1 MKRLPKILITIFLSI
16 FILQMVCLIFLLA
29 IPKETQAADDVK
41 FNPQVS
47 IPDSKF
53 QRVECPQGMSEE
65 DCEKLKYTITGKT
78 IGEYI
83 QAIYNYAIG
92 IVGILAAVVLMFGG
106 VIWLTAGGS
115 QEKVKE
121 AKAWI
126 GASLSGLVLLLG
138 SYMILSTINPDL
150 VSFKEIAPPPISAMG
165 CCEKMKDGGACSSSA
180 TEDKCESGW
189 REGSSSCINNKC
201 LTQGWVYTW
210 EKTDDCSKLE
220 RINYGDN
227 YCSDIKKPVDYNE
240 NDYRCCGKLINSDET
255 QKATSPS
262 EPAYNEDGT
271 AKKFCCQA
279 DLDIVGGKDKSVC
292 AFYQYSN
299 TVGIGEKKQWIMD
312 EEVCRNLPL
321 LIDRVNRASQGT
333 TARKTIVTFIE
344 VSDTGGCEWNEL
356 EASGKCVVKE

>member
-16 FILQMVCLIFLLA
+16 FILQMVCLILLLA

-106 VIWLTAGGS
+106 VIWLTAGGN

-126 GASLSGLVLLLG
+126 GASLSGLVLLLC
-138 SYMILSTINPDL
+138 SYMILNTINPDL
-150 VSFKEIAPPPISAMG
+150 VSFKEIAPPSIKEKAELKDTTCEDYTDEQNCGYAAGCKWENGKCILNTEYAKCGLTEEERVGPFR
-165 CCEKMKDGGACSSSA
+165 CCEKKLTVDTYEYKYALLPLNQSCNDVCGSGFGSGWVLKDP
-180 TEDKCESGW
+180 DKC
-189 REGSSSCINNKC
+189 
-201 LTQGWVYTW
+201 
-210 EKTDDCSKLE
+210 
-220 RINYGDN
+220 
-227 YCSDIKKPVDYNE
+227 
-240 NDYRCCGKLINSDET
+240 
-255 QKATSPS
+255 
-262 EPAYNEDGT
+262 
-271 AKKFCCQA
+271 
-279 DLDIVGGKDKSVC
+279 
-292 AFYQYSN
+292 
-299 TVGIGEKKQWIMD
+299 KQS
-312 EEVCRNLPL
+312 L
-321 LIDRVNRASQGT
+321 GY
-333 TARKTIVTFIE
+333 
-344 VSDTGGCEWNEL
+344 
-356 EASGKCVVKE
+356 